1 MTDILFFTPRISP
14 PVAEKLAG
22 AYEAAQKLDWR
33 IRPIELARSGRRAA
47 DFVRLWHPGGAIVE
61 CADENPVSEPKS
73 LGRLPVVWLDRDPA
87 AKGGLSVCL
96 DVAVS
101 SDFAADELLA
111 SNPPALAFV
120 GWHEDVWWSR
130 LREKR
135 LKERAAK
142 AKVRFF
148 PAPTGYWRASAFAG
162 EDAKLGKFLRSLP
175 RGTGVFAVNDQTAER
190 VIASAQ
196 QEKID
201 MPGDL
206 LLVGADNDMFLCE
219 NSRPTISSVAP
230 DFRKL
235 GALSVKVLAERMKR
249 GGFIET
255 GHGRAASMMPPPRLT
270 APPKGLVRR
279 ESSRPVRAMDK
290 SIVKALELIRR
301 EATNGLEVPSVVAA
315 MGCSRRSAEL
325 RFKKELGHTILDE
338 IREARFNHALELLSN
353 PNQAIEPIANL
364 CGWDSPVTLKRLFRE
379 RTGLTMR
386 EWRSPKPLA
395 AGGQPSGTVPLAF
408 RMP

>member
-22 AYEAAQKLDWR
+22 AYDAAQKLDWR

-61 CADENPVSEPKS
+61 CADENPVSDPKS

-142 AKVRFF
+142 AKLPFF
-148 PAPTGYWRASAFAG
+148 SASTGYWRASAFAG

-196 QEKID
+196 QAKID
-201 MPGDL
+201 IPVDL
-206 LLVGADNDMFLCE
+206 LLVGADNDLFLCE
-219 NSRPTISSVAP
+219 NSRPTISSIAP

-235 GALSVKVLAERMKR
+235 GALSVKVLAERMSKR
-249 GGFIET
+249 NPS
-255 GHGRAASMMPPPRLT
+255 ACRLT

-290 SIVKALELIRR
+290 SVVKALELIRR
-301 EATNGLEVPSVVAA
+301 EATNGLDVPSVVSA

-386 EWRSPKPLA
+386 EWRSPKP
-395 AGGQPSGTVPLAF
+395 
-408 RMP
+408 

>member
-1 MTDILFFTPRISP
+1 MTPRISP

-22 AYEAAQKLDWR
+22 VYDAAQKLDWR
-33 IRPIELARSGRRAA
+33 IRPIELARSGRRAS

-61 CADENPVSEPKS
+61 CADENPVPDPRS

-101 SDFAADELLA
+101 SDYAADELLA
-111 SNPPALAFV
+111 AKAQALAFV
-120 GWHEDVWWSR
+120 GWHENVWWSTM
-130 LREKR
+130 REKR
-135 LKERAAK
+135 LRERAAGSHVPFFSAP
-142 AKVRFF
+142 AKC
-148 PAPTGYWRASAFAG
+148 WSATSYAG
-162 EDAKLGKFLRSLP
+162 EDKRLTEFLVSLP
-175 RGTGVFAVNDQTAER
+175 RGAGVFAVNDLTAER

-196 QEKID
+196 QAKLDI
-201 MPGDL
+201 PGDL
-206 LLVGADNDMFLCE
+206 LVVGADNDLFLCE

-230 DFRKL
+230 DFRTI
-235 GALSVKVLAERMKR
+235 GALSVKLLAERMNSAHTK
-249 GGFIET
+249 
-255 GHGRAASMMPPPRLT
+255 ACRLS

-290 SIVKALELIRR
+290 SLVRALELIRR
-301 EATNGLEVPSVVAA
+301 EATNGLDVPSVVAA

-325 RFKKELGHTILDE
+325 RFKKETGHTILDE
-338 IREARFNHALELLSN
+338 IREARFSRALELLSN

-364 CGWDSPVTLKRLFRE
+364 CGWDSPVTLKRIFRE

-386 EWRSPKPLA
+386 EWRKANVTGVRP
-395 AGGQPSGTVPLAF
+395 
-408 RMP
+408 